1 MLAYFTEYES
11 LKAALPVAGK
21 AGQIE
26 LYVEELLK
34 LDAELRQAEFKR
46 SARVMQYLE
55 GIGQGHKVLLLAEP
69 VGKGLGQRLHYQAHQ
84 VVYQLAYGGGVQ
96 SRLLH
101 LLGGVIVGLHSHLR
115 EVDVGL
121 QVYLGMCHVDAASE
135 YGGFTEYHVLH
146 TWTVS
151 VKCVFDSAE
160 PNQVGNCGS
169 IGEMGHQTLASALAY
184 LLKTEYLTLE
194 LDIGHGAV
202 NLLYLEDT
210 AAVNVFVREVVEKI
224 LQRVYLELTFKEGGS
239 CRTYAGQVLD
249 VTLIKI
255 KHQARPNIIFS
266 QTEAVT
272 SSPRS
277 RLMIAFANSTA
288 AAGPQAVIR
297 FPSFSTN
304 VSLQSAP
311 LSIPSH
317 PG

>member
-1 MLAYFTEYES
+1 MRHVYT
-11 LKAALPVAGK
+11 AA
-21 AGQIE
+21 
-26 LYVEELLK
+26 
-34 LDAELRQAEFKR
+34 
-46 SARVMQYLE
+46 
-55 GIGQGHKVLLLAEP
+55 
-69 VGKGLGQRLHYQAHQ
+69 
-84 VVYQLAYGGGVQ
+84 
-96 SRLLH
+96 
-101 LLGGVIVGLHSHLR
+101 
-115 EVDVGL
+115 
-121 QVYLGMCHVDAASE
+121 E
-135 YGGFTEYHVLH
+135 YGGFAEYHVLH
-146 TWTVS
+146 TGTVS
-151 VKCVFDSAE
+151 VKGVLDSAE
-160 PNQVGNCGS
+160 PNQVGNGRS
-169 IGEMGHQTLASALAY
+169 IGEMGNQTLASALTY

-224 LQRVYLELTFKEGGS
+224 LQRVYLELTFQEGGS
-239 CRTYAGQVLD
+239 CRAYARQILD

-288 AAGPQAVIR
+288 AAGPHAVIR

-304 VSLQSAP
+304 DSLQSTP
-311 LSIPSH
+311 LSIPSQ